1 MEALQLEVRVKKL
14 EEDDLELKK
23 YKDEC
28 IKSSNETKTGLAVA
42 VQKIEDLITSV
53 EKLPKS
59 LEESMIKSLKI
70 QEKEHDKIYNQIKEI
85 REDNS
90 KMQDELDG
98 FKQIID
104 DRTVIEDS
112 NNYNQLK
119 FYIATTIIGGF
130 LGYVISFILK

>member
-14 EEDDLELKK
+14 EEDVLELKK

>member
-1 MEALQLEVRVKKL
+1 MEALQLEIRVKKL
-14 EEDDLELKK
+14 EEDVLELKK

-28 IKSSNETKTGLAVA
+28 IRSSNETKTGLAVA

-53 EKLPKS
+53 KKLPKS
-59 LEESMIKSLKI
+59 LEESMTKSLKI

-119 FYIATTIIGGF
+119 FYITTTIIGGF
-130 LGYVISFILK
+130 LGYIISFILK